1 MIGPITE
8 QYVHGSMVI
17 ESSYP
22 VQCLFWILGEHCAA
36 NSFQN
41 VSGRYDTLIP
51 VPRTVVI
58 DEIGDTHSPHQS
70 HP

>member
-1 MIGPITE
+1 MIRPITE
-8 QYVHGSMVI
+8 QYVHGSMVV

-58 DEIGDTHSPHQS
+58 DEIGDAHPPHQC